1 MISFSHFYPKLLAT
15 QTANLLL
22 TGWIGLATAQ
32 SSSPGPEEIDIDL
45 LAYLERDVVQEH
57 GFIDHYEAEVWY
69 ESMLPR
75 MQQFE
80 IAPQEK
86 IQILQSVHTES
97 NSSGVSPNL
106 VLAVIEVESG
116 FDRFAISRA
125 GAQGLMQVMTFWKKE
140 LGRPE
145 DNLTDPHTNLRYGTS
160 ILSYY
165 LELSQGDTTE
175 ALSRYNGSYPQTWY
189 AERVYRAMNRW
200 QH

>member
-1 MISFSHFYPKLLAT
+1 
-15 QTANLLL
+15 
-22 TGWIGLATAQ
+22 IGLATAQ
-32 SSSPGPEEIDIDL
+32 SNSPGPEEIDTDL
-45 LAYLERDVVQEH
+45 LAYLKHDVLEEH
-57 GFIDHYEAEVWY
+57 GFTDPFEAEVWY

-80 IAPQEK
+80 IAHREK
-86 IQILQSVHTES
+86 IQILQSVHSES
-97 NSSGVSPNL
+97 NASGVSPNL

-165 LELSQGDTTE
+165 LELSKGDTTE

-189 AERVYRAMNRW
+189 AERVYRAMSRW

>member
-1 MISFSHFYPKLLAT
+1 MINFLHFCPKRLALKAASLLLLSWAGLLA
-15 QTANLLL
+15 
-22 TGWIGLATAQ
+22 AQ
-32 SSSPGPEEIDIDL
+32 PNSSGPKEIDPDL
-45 LAYLERDVVQEH
+45 LAYLEQDVLEEH
-57 GFIDHYEAEVWY
+57 GFADLFEAEVWY

-80 IAPQEK
+80 IANLEK
-86 IQILQSVHTES
+86 IQILQSVHAES

-106 VLAVIEVESG
+106 VLAVIEVESS
-116 FDRFAISRA
+116 FDRFAISRV

-140 LGRPE
+140 LGRPD